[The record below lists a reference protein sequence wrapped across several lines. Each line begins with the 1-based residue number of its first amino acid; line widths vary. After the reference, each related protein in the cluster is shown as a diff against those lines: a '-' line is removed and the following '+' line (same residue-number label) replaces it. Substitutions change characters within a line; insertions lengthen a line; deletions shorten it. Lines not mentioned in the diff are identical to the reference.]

1 MLGNYTLLESFWR
14 ISPYATDHAIAKL
27 YVTKKFIQIEGKDRK
42 FSHIQLRKS
51 VIENCLTVYSA
62 TYTLHSTH
70 TVTCVQYRY
79 LYSSTLLFF
88 RPILFSA
95 FKHADA
101 DACSLNIVQGPK
113 YLRNCDNR
121 LRVHSEYQ
129 ITLSKC
135 VTNIFCLN

>member
-42 FSHIQLRKS
+42 FSQIQQRKS

-62 TYTLHSTH
+62 TYTLHSTQYTYGH
-70 TVTCVQYRY
+70 MRTVPVLVQFDIIVF
-79 LYSSTLLFF
+79 ST
-88 RPILFSA
+88 
-95 FKHADA
+95 
-101 DACSLNIVQGPK
+101 DACLLNIVQGPK
-113 YLRNCDNR
+113 YLRNCCNR